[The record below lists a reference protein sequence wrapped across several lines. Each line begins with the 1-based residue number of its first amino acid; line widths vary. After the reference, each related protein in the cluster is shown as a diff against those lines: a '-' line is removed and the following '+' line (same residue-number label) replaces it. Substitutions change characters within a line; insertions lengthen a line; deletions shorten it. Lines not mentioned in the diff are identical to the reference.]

1 MRVNKIFIYV
11 GTRGTGK
18 TDFVKNLIDHFPQPK
33 TLIVDIAENPA
44 WANMETHNHPEWAS
58 RKIPIMPLE
67 KLPYHKSG
75 IYHIYHD
82 DITLLE
88 QMIFEHVVNTSLI
101 IEDAT
106 QWYNATLTKAQ
117 KRYLLRSKQL
127 NCDYHIVFH
136 TLSSVPPELIKYSDY
151 LTIFKTGEI
160 TFNNKKFYQPSFE
173 KIFKEVYNSQ
183 DPYINRTIRLK

>member
-58 RKIPIMPLE
+58 RKIPIMALD

-75 IYHIYHD
+75 IYHIFDD
-82 DITLLE
+82 DIDYLE
-88 QMIFEHVVNTSLI
+88 QLIFEHVVNTALI

-106 QWYNATLTKAQ
+106 QWYNSTLTKAQ

-151 LTIFKTGEI
+151 LTIFKTGESNY
-160 TFNNKKFYQPSFE
+160 NNKKFYHPSFD
-173 KIFKEVYNSQ
+173 KIFHEVYNSQ